1 MRKVH
6 ITLIGGQPAPVYNTI
21 AALSPDYIVYIYSD
35 STRQQLNNI
44 KSIITTGNEELK
56 FDPTD
61 VHRIKAETEQL
72 AQRFS
77 GDEVTVNISGGLK
90 SWAYW
95 FGIIFTGCPNA
106 SIVYID
112 QNNILWNYRTME
124 GIHIADLDILTLFR
138 LHSNPIENNYTDY
151 KDYTTAD
158 NCVLPNIEEIRCF
171 DFQQFNTLTTVL
183 TKENALKVR
192 NDREGYFE
200 NPAQPETFIEWKKGN
215 DEDINGEV
223 TISIKKKNGKAK
235 RWTLSSPHIIDLIF
249 NAGWFEYKVATM
261 ISQWSKAKEIFL
273 NCRFPLR
280 KGVDKNEVDI
290 LVNTGTKVL
299 FVECKTQIANTVD
312 VDKFAN
318 VIKKYGGSGSKG
330 LFVTDAPMN
339 EVAIKKCEESGILG
353 FSLQGVKLFSP
364 EKALMMLL
372 DSEIGRINAK

>member
-1 MRKVH
+1 
-6 ITLIGGQPAPVYNTI
+6 
-21 AALSPDYIVYIYSD
+21 
-35 STRQQLNNI
+35 
-44 KSIITTGNEELK
+44 
-56 FDPTD
+56 
-61 VHRIKAETEQL
+61 
-72 AQRFS
+72 
-77 GDEVTVNISGGLK
+77 
-90 SWAYW
+90 
-95 FGIIFTGCPNA
+95 
-106 SIVYID
+106 
-112 QNNILWNYRTME
+112 ME

-138 LHSNPIENNYTDY
+138 LHGNPIENNYTDY
-151 KDYTTAD
+151 KDYTAAD
-158 NCVLPNIEEIRCF
+158 NCVLPNIEEIRSF

-235 RWTLSSPHIIDLIF
+235 RWTLSSPHIIELIF

-364 EKALMMLL
+364 KKALMMLL